1 MLNATKSVAN
11 ERMNSSASKSPM
23 LISFSGVDGSGK
35 STQIENLRA
44 ALHSA
49 GLTTRVLAFWDNVVV
64 GVKYREGFVHKVYKS
79 ERGVG
84 APGKPVKR
92 RDKNMRGWHL
102 TIARHLLYL
111 ADAINLRRVVAHE
124 RKRKAIDVIIFD
136 RYIYDELANLDLH
149 NRFSR
154 GFLKFAR
161 WIVPAPDLAYLLDAD
176 PAAAY
181 ERKPE
186 YPLDFMAR
194 CRQAY
199 LDLAA
204 LLGNMT
210 VVPASTLSQVRFAV
224 LNAAQQQLAARGKP
238 SHLVSGSFSAA

>member
-1 MLNATKSVAN
+1 MASPATG
-11 ERMNSSASKSPM
+11 SPL
-23 LISFSGVDGSGK
+23 LITFSGVDGSGK
-35 STQIENLRA
+35 STQIDTLRD
-44 ALHSA
+44 ALHAA
-49 GLTTRVLAFWDNVVV
+49 GLNTHLLTFWDNVVV
-64 GVKYREGFVHKVYKS
+64 GMKYREAFVHRVYKS
-79 ERGVG
+79 ERGIG
-84 APGKPVKR
+84 APGRPVNR

-102 TIARHLLYL
+102 TVARHLLYL
-111 ADAINLRRVVAHE
+111 LDAVNLRRVMAHE

-154 GFLKFAR
+154 GFSKFAR
-161 WIVPAPDLAYLLDAD
+161 WIVPPPDLAYLLDAD

-181 ERKPE
+181 ARKPE

-210 VVPASTLSQVRFAV
+210 VIPDSTLSQARIAV

>member
-1 MLNATKSVAN
+1 
-11 ERMNSSASKSPM
+11 
-23 LISFSGVDGSGK
+23 LITFSGVDGSGK
-35 STQIENLRA
+35 TTQIDTLRD
-44 ALHSA
+44 ALHAA
-49 GLTTRVLAFWDNVVV
+49 GLNTHLLTFWDNAVV
-64 GVKYREGFVHKVYKS
+64 GMKYREAFVHRVYKS
-79 ERGVG
+79 ERGIG
-84 APGKPVKR
+84 APGRPVNR

-102 TIARHLLYL
+102 TVARHLLYL
-111 ADAINLRRVVAHE
+111 LDAVNLRRVMAHE

-161 WIVPAPDLAYLLDAD
+161 WIVPSPDLAYLLDAD

-204 LLGNMT
+204 LLGTMT
-210 VVPASTLSQVRFAV
+210 VIPDSTISQARFAV

>member
-1 MLNATKSVAN
+1 
-11 ERMNSSASKSPM
+11 
-23 LISFSGVDGSGK
+23 LITFSGVDGSGK
-35 STQIENLRA
+35 STQIDTLRD
-44 ALHSA
+44 ALHAA
-49 GLTTRVLAFWDNVVV
+49 GLNAHLLTFWDNAVV
-64 GVKYREGFVHKVYKS
+64 GMKYREAFVHRVYKS
-79 ERGVG
+79 ERGIG
-84 APGKPVKR
+84 APGRPVNR

-102 TIARHLLYL
+102 TVARHVLYL
-111 ADAINLRRVVAHE
+111 LDAVNLRRVVAQE
-124 RKRKAIDVIIFD
+124 RKRKSIDVVIFD
-136 RYIYDELANLDLH
+136 RYIYDELANLDMH

-154 GFLKFAR
+154 GFSKFAR
-161 WIVPAPDLAYLLDAD
+161 WIVPRPDLAYLLDAD

-204 LLGNMT
+204 LLGTMT
-210 VVPASTLSQVRFAV
+210 IIPASTLTQARFAV

>member
-1 MLNATKSVAN
+1 
-11 ERMNSSASKSPM
+11 
-23 LISFSGVDGSGK
+23 LITFSGVDGSGK
-35 STQIENLRA
+35 STQIDTLRD
-44 ALHSA
+44 ALHAA
-49 GLTTRVLAFWDNVVV
+49 GLNTHLLTFWDNAVVAM
-64 GVKYREGFVHKVYKS
+64 KYREAFVHRVYKS
-79 ERGVG
+79 ERGIG
-84 APGKPVKR
+84 APGRPVNR

-102 TIARHLLYL
+102 TVARHLLYL
-111 ADAINLRRVVAHE
+111 LDAVNLRRVMAHE

-210 VVPASTLSQVRFAV
+210 VIPDSTISQARFAV